1 MVEQTR
7 VSRAVLE
14 ARKVFKSTPPA
25 TTDYDETRRAFDANR
40 ERLKAERLARETEA
54 AQRKCK

>member
-14 ARKVFKSTPPA
+14 ARKAFKPTQPA
-25 TTDYDETRRAFDANR
+25 TTDYEKDQQEFEANR
-40 ERLKAERLARETEA
+40 ERLKAERLAREAEA
-54 AQRKCK
+54 VQRKCK